1 MKLTDYI
8 STQLILSHNQIR
20 KNKNISKEYIRDK
33 NFNSFKNHKNNHINS
48 FETLKNEE
56 IIRNDENKLFLR
68 LYSKTKKLYPTKI
81 KDTFKDLISKY
92 ENSNYKIPDLSD
104 KKNIFSQ
111 NPFLLEGIEL
121 EQFYRTIN
129 MKKKFK
135 KKQKHLNFIKKEM
148 LMIESISYDKSHN
161 ETYNDKNQTV
171 SNKKNREINYLLADN
186 INDKIKEEK
195 LRIKKEKLILK
206 KIEQKQNAKKEKE
219 LKIDIDDNISNIMKI
234 DENKSNDNFNGNI
247 KNLKSLSSFKKD
259 YNNTIQS
266 YNRKATF
273 SIKNTESTSTE
284 YNQGNKNHFR
294 SYKTPKT
301 LKMHSPKKIKFK
313 LLMEEEKNK
322 LLKDIE
328 ETKNTMNN
336 RDLMEKNITIEN
348 YTNKSKTNK
357 DEKEKKDN
365 EQVNDNN
372 NYDNIFRSLL
382 QKMRFVNDS
391 KKKTFR
397 YSKFLSQRIK
407 GPMFL
412 NLFGQKAIKQSI
424 IRKLNA
430 ENDPKKLLDI
440 YMHLHYDIFNHNEIE
455 KLIKIYFQK
464 ILGYSQEKINKIINL
479 KLGDDLICELLENYI
494 TKSKDKMHTYSSN
507 PKVNKSLDEAN
518 KEIKALKRR
527 YLIGKSLEILD

>member
-8 STQLILSHNQIR
+8 SNQLILSHNQIR
-20 KNKNISKEYIRDK
+20 KNKKISKEYIRDK
-33 NFNSFKNHKNNHINS
+33 NFTSFKNHKNNQINS

-56 IIRNDENKLFLR
+56 IMRNDENKLFLR

-81 KDTFKDLISKY
+81 KDTFKDLISRY

-161 ETYNDKNQTV
+161 VTYNDKNKTEG
-171 SNKKNREINYLLADN
+171 NKKNREINYLLADN
-186 INDKIKEEK
+186 VNDKIKEEK
-195 LRIKKEKLILK
+195 LRIKKEKLILR
-206 KIEQKQNAKKEKE
+206 KIEQKKTTKKEKN
-219 LKIDIDDNISNIMKI
+219 LKIDIDDNNSNIIKI
-234 DENKSNDNFNGNI
+234 NENKSNENDNI

-266 YNRKATF
+266 YNRKATM

-284 YNQGNKNHFR
+284 YNQGNTNHFR
-294 SYKTPKT
+294 SYKTPQT
-301 LKMHSPKKIKFK
+301 LKIHSPKKIKFK

-336 RDLMEKNITIEN
+336 KDLMEKNITIEN
-348 YTNKSKTNK
+348 YTNKSKTSK
-357 DEKEKKDN
+357 DVKDN
-365 EQVNDNN
+365 EKINENN
-372 NYDNIFRSLL
+372 KYDNIFRSLL
-382 QKMRFVNDS
+382 QKMRIVNDN

-397 YSKFLSQRIK
+397 YSKFLSQRVK

-430 ENDPKKLLDI
+430 ETDPKKILDI

-464 ILGYSQEKINKIINL
+464 ILGYNQEKIDKIIKL
-479 KLGDDLICELLENYI
+479 KLGDDLICELLEKYI
-494 TKSKDKMHTYSSN
+494 TKSKDKMPIYSSN